1 MRRRTGEET
10 RQLLLSIG
18 LDMLFERGAA
28 IGVEHIRLQ
37 EVLRRAGLTTGA
49 AYRLWAD
56 QTEYQHDLALAMLR
70 LRFADPIE
78 NATAAVEQLMEDG
91 ADVDT
96 IIRAASGTHALDSER
111 RGEGRGSRDTEAFL
125 LALALRASGATTPEL
140 RAASRE
146 RHEESVEGFSRFYER
161 LMKAYGYRMKTPYT
175 VRDFTEAMAAL
186 GEGFAI
192 HALEGIEHPRLDIAV
207 DDEAPTG
214 RWSLFGLAVRA
225 LAARFMTRDVP
236 TTSDE
241 SPEATA
247 ADDSNAETPA
257 APRSGA
263 DDADSR
269 GRRAPLRSPSR

>member
-1 MRRRTGEET
+1 
-10 RQLLLSIG
+10 
-18 LDMLFERGAA
+18 MLFERGAA

-225 LAARFMTRDVP
+225 LAAGFMTRDVP

-241 SPEATA
+241 SPEATEGR
-247 ADDSNAETPA
+247 DPETPA

-269 GRRAPLRSPSR
+269 GRRAPLQSPSR